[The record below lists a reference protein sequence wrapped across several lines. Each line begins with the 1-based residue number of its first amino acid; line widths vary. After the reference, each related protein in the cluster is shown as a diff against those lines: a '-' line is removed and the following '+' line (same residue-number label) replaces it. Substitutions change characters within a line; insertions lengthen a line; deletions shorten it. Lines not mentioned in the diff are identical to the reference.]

1 MVDAARRDVLALDA
15 EDPAYDAAVAQ
26 LLEAE
31 AAQLA
36 TGAPRS
42 AAQSDRS
49 WFRSSAPN
57 VGFLRNVLASSGGKR
72 RRDDKAADERQ
83 VRSAPQLPQ
92 SRRLADGGA
101 QPRSLPARAR
111 ADTGD
116 ARVHQAKVSRA
127 AAAEP
132 AGRTRKKKRRPPV

>member
-42 AAQSDRS
+42 AAQRDRS
-49 WFRSSAPN
+49 WFRRSAPN

-72 RRDDKAADERQ
+72 RRDDGTAGERH
-83 VRSAPQLPQ
+83 VRSASQLPQ
-92 SRRLADGGA
+92 SRRLADSGA
-101 QPRSLPARAR
+101 QPRSSQERAR

-116 ARVHQAKVSRA
+116 ALVHQAKVSRA
-127 AAAEP
+127 AAEP
-132 AGRTRKKKRRPPV
+132 GRTSKTKRWPPV

>member
-42 AAQSDRS
+42 AAQRDRS
-49 WFRSSAPN
+49 WFRRSA
-57 VGFLRNVLASSGGKR
+57 RQR
-72 RRDDKAADERQ
+72 RRH
-83 VRSAPQLPQ
+83 
-92 SRRLADGGA
+92 RRGGA
-101 QPRSLPARAR
+101 
-111 ADTGD
+111 DT
-116 ARVHQAKVSRA
+116 ALANR
-127 AAAEP
+127 
-132 AGRTRKKKRRPPV
+132 